1 MATEISSSDLTIP
14 ALQPGDRMLRDEFER
29 LYHAMTDCKKAELIE
44 GVVYVPSPARLRHHA
59 EPHFQLNTWLGVYA
73 ASTPGVQGAD
83 NATNRLDME
92 NEPQPDCMLF
102 IEPELGG
109 QIRISEDDY
118 VTGPPEFVAEFSS
131 SSLALDRGPKLRT
144 FQRHG
149 VKEYLIWRVDDRMFE
164 WNILRGSEYQLLNAN
179 EEGLLCSEVFP
190 GLWLD
195 AAAMIGGDLSRVLAQ
210 LQRGLES
217 EGHVTFVDQL
227 VKHRRA

>member
-1 MATEISSSDLTIP
+1 MATEIGPAEHTIP

-59 EPHFQLNTWLGVYA
+59 EPHSHLNMLLAVYA
-73 ASTPGVQGAD
+73 ASTPGTRVAD
-83 NATNRLDME
+83 NATDRLDME

-102 IEPELGG
+102 IEPERGG

-118 VTGPPEFVAEFSS
+118 VTGPPEFVAEISS

-164 WNILRGSEYQLLNAN
+164 WNVLRGSEYQLLSAN
-179 EEGLLCSEVFP
+179 DDGLLCSEVFP

-195 AAAMIGGDLSRVLAQ
+195 SAAMISGDLAGVLSQ

-217 EGHVTFVDQL
+217 EEHASFVEQIA
-227 VKHRRA
+227 KRG